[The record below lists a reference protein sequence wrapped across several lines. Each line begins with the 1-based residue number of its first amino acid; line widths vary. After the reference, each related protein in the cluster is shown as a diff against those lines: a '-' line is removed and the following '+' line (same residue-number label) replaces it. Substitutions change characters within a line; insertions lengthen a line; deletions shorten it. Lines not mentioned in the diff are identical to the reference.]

1 MTRPKGTDPT
11 DPERRPLTWP
21 RALAFW
27 VAVSAVGWLVI
38 AGLVVALSTGDVDQI
53 AIEKDEGEVEIA
65 PASGPDGEAESPR

>member
-1 MTRPKGTDPT
+1 MTQPRGTDPT

-27 VAVSAVGWLVI
+27 VVVSAVGWLAV

-53 AIEKDEGEVEIA
+53 ANEKEDGEVEMA
-65 PASGPDGEAESPR
+65 PASGPDSKSEPQR